1 MLICATII
9 LRSNLRQRKI
19 NNKNLLSLEQ
29 SFDEINEL
37 LEQSTSVE
45 EKIDW
50 NSINEELPEM
60 DELNAWK
67 DKNQSIY
74 TISNDDDKD
83 IIDLD

>member
-1 MLICATII
+1 MLICATIMM
-9 LRSNLRQRKI
+9 RSNLRQRKI